1 MLDINL
7 DLDRFDIPAVFKATN
22 SQINLAY
29 RRSMGKTLRWLQTR
43 ISRELADKFD
53 LPMRVFQVRAKRSFD
68 SESGALWIGLNP
80 IAAKWLGKGRQTK
93 TGVSVRS
100 HRLNGAFLAKMPNEH
115 IGIFQRG
122 ERTTRNG
129 KVYYPLKTVMVMTD
143 SGFSYDFSASLESY
157 EKRASVY
164 FKKTFEHELDY
175 LLSKQKAA

>member
-1 MLDINL
+1 MLNINL
-7 DLDRFDIPAVFKATN
+7 ALDRFDIPAVFKSTPQ
-22 SQINLAY
+22 QINLAY
-29 RRSMGKTLRWLQTR
+29 KRAMGKTLRWLQTR

-68 SESGALWIGLNP
+68 SDSGALWIGLNP

-100 HRLNGAFLAKMPNEH
+100 HRLHGAFLAKMPNDH

-122 ERTTRNG
+122 EKTTRNG

-143 SGFSYDFSASLESY
+143 SGLSSEFVASLESY
-157 EKRASVY
+157 ERRASAY
-164 FKKTFEHELDY
+164 FKKTFEHELNY
-175 LLSKQKAA
+175 ILSKKAA